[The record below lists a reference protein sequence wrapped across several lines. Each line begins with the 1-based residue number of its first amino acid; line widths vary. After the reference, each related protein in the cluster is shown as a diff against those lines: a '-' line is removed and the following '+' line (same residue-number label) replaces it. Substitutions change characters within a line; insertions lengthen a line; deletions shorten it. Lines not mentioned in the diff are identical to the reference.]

1 MSNEN
6 KFKFCFNCN
15 NNIPIITE
23 SNFYETEQ
31 NFEKNHENHLISI
44 LTGKEMITYEKRHC
58 IVSKI
63 RKNNTAL
70 RNLKIFIDE
79 PTLMESALLNSIKDE
94 NRQLKKQLRQLKD
107 ETISFNDVLESQFG
121 I

>member
-31 NFEKNHENHLISI
+31 HFEKNHKNHLISI
-44 LTGKEMITYEKRHC
+44 LTGKEMIIYETRQN
-58 IVSKI
+58 IISKI
-63 RKNNTAL
+63 RKNNRDL
-70 RNLKIFIDE
+70 RNLNIFIDKPNIIE
-79 PTLMESALLNSIKDE
+79 KGMLDRIKNE
-94 NRQLKKQLRQLKD
+94 NRQLKKQLRQLNN